1 MKINNQI
8 KEKIIAQNTEG
19 KGLLPM
25 KQSGDLEA
33 GKSEQ
38 QKSNELCNFLKNAFV
53 VDGKVQMI
61 EGNADMNTP
70 IYFLLED
77 SERGIIKLAF
87 ENIK

>member
-1 MKINNQI
+1 MEASFSPPNLKRIGYPKNNI
-8 KEKIIAQNTEG
+8 Y
-19 KGLLPM
+19 M

-33 GKSEQ
+33 GKSKQ

-61 EGNADMNTP
+61 EGNADMNTS